1 MHCRYTDILVMYLT
15 SDVRFAVLSELK
27 SAAAPGCKIVLW
39 ANTISTEM
47 AYQAMKLGVRGI
59 LRRPDVLLSLSHQQ
73 VCQAALPGFPGLHFA
88 GSLLTSSPMEETSS

>member
-1 MHCRYTDILVMYLT
+1 MYLT

-73 VCQAALPGFPGLHFA
+73 VCQAALPD
-88 GSLLTSSPMEETSS
+88 SLAFISRAAS